1 MTVDFQ
7 HITTHLN
14 NLIFAEIFANNL
26 VVFR

>member
-26 VVFR
+26 ENQ